1 MLRLCAW
8 TPEGANLFNTRRTK
22 KAQRSS
28 KSQKK
33 KLAHGST
40 GLRHDVDPLRLLH
53 LRCYCNIS
61 NAAATTTLPVVAWD
75 ASGLSAAIWAEM
87 IHLCSC
93 VLQQKLFFGHD
104 TFGENHLY
112 LAPNQARRVI
122 SAGRHWAAA
131 ISCPLISLKGGLGQY
146 TLRNRANNALVVLH
160 KGSHKLWHGVKTPAA
175 NLVLSAVLLPSIRVD
190 LPGHPPL
197 NRGPQSRHL
206 QAEVAH
212 AVAGSLPLTAVP
224 TNSDS
229 FPLRHGD
236 RRTQEVIS
244 SHCHLS
250 DWAGHDLKGTICLSL
265 SVDSWEGLPCTAARR
280 YDWWRFNPRPTF
292 EQSRSCL
299 VICQGLL

>member
-1 MLRLCAW
+1 MERMSHTLLSMLDDYNTLLQRKA
-8 TPEGANLFNTRRTK
+8 LFPSWSECTACVPGPQKALTFSTRGEQRKRNAPPNPK
-22 KAQRSS
+22 KN
-28 KSQKK
+28 
-33 KLAHGST
+33 LAHGST

-61 NAAATTTLPVVAWD
+61 NAAATTTLPVVAWG

-175 NLVLSAVLLPSIRVD
+175 NLVLSAVLLPSIRAD
-190 LPGHPPL
+190 LPSHPP
-197 NRGPQSRHL
+197 P
-206 QAEVAH
+206 
-212 AVAGSLPLTAVP
+212 
-224 TNSDS
+224 
-229 FPLRHGD
+229 
-236 RRTQEVIS
+236 
-244 SHCHLS
+244 
-250 DWAGHDLKGTICLSL
+250 K
-265 SVDSWEGLPCTAARR
+265 
-280 YDWWRFNPRPTF
+280 PRPTKPAF
-292 EQSRSCL
+292 TGWSGTCSCG
-299 VICQGLL
+299 VTASHRCPD